1 MPTKVRLVKAM
12 VFPMVMYGCENWTV
26 KKAERGSAPI
36 LHLYAIEFALFSSK
50 TLSFY
55 SVEFAMSSESSM
67 NYVGKDGEF
76 KPWSGSTPNF

>member
-1 MPTKVRLVKAM
+1 VSVFKA
-12 VFPMVMYGCENWTV
+12 FKDKGAGC
-26 KKAERGSAPI
+26 API

-76 KPWSGSTPNF
+76 KPWSGSTPNWLLCHF